1 MGTAARRRND
11 TTDSRWQRHHARVVG
26 RHALAGR
33 GDVNGC
39 WALRARPPLAPR
51 LGECGRHN
59 VRPLSYARRAKKKKC
74 KNEEWPAAQIYGCN
88 CIEGGRS
95 ATIMVILSFEQNRAE
110 KLHERCYR
118 DAPTLFLGPWHEIY
132 GRTISFRP
140 EKSLGEEGMVQLNLS
155 GHASR

>member
-1 MGTAARRRND
+1 MLG
-11 TTDSRWQRHHARVVG
+11 
-26 RHALAGR
+26 L
-33 GDVNGC
+33 
-39 WALRARPPLAPR
+39 ARPTPPR
-51 LGECGRHN
+51 PATRR
-59 VRPLSYARRAKKKKC
+59 VRPAQCPSTLIRKESKKKKC